1 MTDSAAAEF
10 TRAIQA
16 NAFGAPLGG
25 VWDRTPEPADPLD
38 VVITFDQ
45 GVPVALDRETMTVL
59 EALRELNRRAGGLGS
74 LALTTAHQA
83 LENVT
88 LESDLLRFKGEVDR
102 RWAELVH
109 SGQWESPLKAALDT
123 FIAASQGRVSG
134 EVRLRLHEGR
144 AVVTGR
150 RAEDS
155 LYDFQQTLARDFR
168 GRTRDLQK
176 GYV

>member
-1 MTDSAAAEF
+1 MNAEF
-10 TRAIQA
+10 LRAIQA
-16 NAFGAPLGG
+16 NAVSAPLGG
-25 VWDRTPEPADPLD
+25 AWGRTPEPADPLD

-45 GVPVALDRETMTVL
+45 GVPVALDRETLSVL
-59 EALRELNRRAGGLGS
+59 EALQELNRRAGGLGS

-83 LENVT
+83 LESIT
-88 LESDLLRFKGEVDR
+88 LESDLLGFKAGVDR

-109 SGQWESPLKAALDT
+109 DLVQNGQWDSPLKDALDT
-123 FIAASQGRVSG
+123 FIATSQARVSG
-134 EVRLRLHEGR
+134 EVRLALRDGR

-150 RAEDS
+150 RGEES
-155 LYDFQQTLARDFR
+155 LYDFHQTLVRDVR